1 METLF
6 QDLRYGIRTMLRS
19 PGFTAVAILSLAL
32 GIGANT
38 SIFSLVNAA
47 LLRPLP
53 YKNPDQLAMLF
64 IESQPPGKDKE
75 LLDVWSYPKFQ
86 ALRDSSQSFAQ
97 ISVVSSQFFPL
108 TDTDS
113 PERLS
118 VEMVSASYFPMLGID
133 AIKGRVFADEEDR
146 TPGARPVALLGYNL
160 WQRRFGGDPNVV
172 GQTISLNKV
181 PLTIVGVLPDSFK
194 GQAGTT
200 EVWVPVMMAPQL
212 IFPRRLEQKFAYWTQ
227 VIARLKPDVSL
238 QQAQSE
244 MGAVTAKINEA
255 VPMPPQMA
263 AQMGPE
269 TVALTSLREAKLDP
283 AIRKSFL
290 ILFAAVGFVLL
301 IACVN
306 IANLLLA
313 KARTRRKEIAIRLA
327 LGATRR
333 RLVRQLLTESIVLA
347 IFGGLIGLLL
357 ALWGVEF
364 LTAFKPAA
372 GTRNTSYVEM
382 LDFSKASI
390 DGQVLLFNLAI
401 SIVTGIIF
409 GVLPAIQASRPDL
422 NDALKEGAGASTD
435 KASRLRS
442 LSPRRLLVV
451 TEIALAMVLLIGAG
465 LMLRSFARLQ
475 AIRTGFQADH
485 LMTLRVE
492 LPKYKEAAA
501 VTFRDQLLARLSA
514 VPGIEA
520 ATVAS
525 STPLSSNSAKTI
537 MRVKGQTGDEMKV
550 VGVHSIGADYFKALR
565 IPFMQGRTFAET
577 DRAGARRVAIINE
590 TAARKYF
597 PNEDPIGQ
605 ELWLGVGWEEKEF
618 GEVIGVVGD
627 VKYGKVDNQ
636 FEPEV
641 YVPYTQPTEP
651 ASFVIVRTTG
661 NPTQIVGALRQEITA
676 LDHNAPIY
684 DVKPMQERAAEAT
697 SRTRFSALL
706 LGIFA
711 SLALALSS
719 VGIYGVM
726 AYAVSGRT
734 REIGIRMALGADSR
748 AVMGM
753 VMRDGMLMTIAGIAI
768 GIAGALAATRVL
780 ASELY
785 EVGTTDAATFAVVAA
800 ILAGVALL
808 ASYIPARRAAR
819 VDPMIAL
826 RYE

>member
-6 QDLRYGIRTMLRS
+6 QDLRYALRTMWRS

-64 IESQPPGKDKE
+64 IETAPPGKDKDVS
-75 LLDVWSYPKFQ
+75 DVWSYPKFQ
-86 ALRDSSQSFAQ
+86 VLRDASQSFAQ

-118 VEMVSASYFPMLGID
+118 AEMVSASYFPMLGID
-133 AIKGRVFADEEDR
+133 AFKGRVFDAEEDR
-146 TPGARPVALLGYNL
+146 TPGTHPVALIGYNL
-160 WQRRFGGDPNVV
+160 WQRRFSADPNVI
-172 GQTISLNKV
+172 GQTINLNKV
-181 PLTIVGVLPDSFK
+181 PLTIVGVLPERFK
-194 GQAGTT
+194 GQTGTVD
-200 EVWVPVMMAPQL
+200 VWVPVMMAPQL
-212 IFPRRLEQKFAYWTQ
+212 IFARRLEQKFAHWTQ
-227 VIARLKPDVSL
+227 VIARLNPGVTL
-238 QQAQSE
+238 AGAQSE
-244 MGAVTAKINEA
+244 MEA
-255 VPMPPQMA
+255 VAAKMQEAIPVPPQMA
-263 AQMGPE
+263 ANMPPE
-269 TVALTSLREAKLDP
+269 AIKITALKEAKLDP
-283 AIRKSFL
+283 AIRKSYL

-313 KARTRRKEIAIRLA
+313 KARARRKEIAIRLA
-327 LGATRR
+327 LGASRR
-333 RLVRQLLTESIVLA
+333 QLIRQLLTEAVLLGF
-347 IFGGLIGLLL
+347 FGGLVGLLL

-364 LTAFKPAA
+364 LTAFKPATDA
-372 GTRNTSYVEM
+372 QTTSAMQM

-390 DGQVLLFNLAI
+390 DAQVLAFNFLLA
-401 SIVTGIIF
+401 IVTGILF
-409 GVLPAIQASRPDL
+409 GLLPAIQASRPDL
-422 NDALKEGAGASTD
+422 NDALKESAGAATNRPTGLR
-435 KASRLRS
+435 RLN
-442 LSPRRLLVV
+442 PRRLLVV

-465 LMLRSFARLQ
+465 LMIRSLARLQ

-492 LPKYKEAAA
+492 LPKYKETARVA
-501 VTFRDQLLARLSA
+501 FNDQLLARLSA

-525 STPLSSNSAKTI
+525 STPLSSNSGKTI
-537 MRVKGQTGDEMKV
+537 MRIKGHDENEMKV

-565 IPFMQGRTFAET
+565 IPFMQGRTFADT
-577 DRAGARRVAIINE
+577 DRTGARRVAIINE
-590 TAARKYF
+590 TAARKFF
-597 PNEDPIGQ
+597 PEADPVGQ
-605 ELWLGVGWEEKEF
+605 EIWIGVGWDEKEF
-618 GEVIGVVGD
+618 GEVVGIVGD
-627 VKYGKVDNQ
+627 VKYGKVEEA
-636 FEPEV
+636 FEPEI

-651 ASFVIVRTTG
+651 ASFVIARTAG
-661 NPTQIVGALRQEITA
+661 DPARIVPALRQEIIA

-684 DVKPMQERAAEAT
+684 EVKTMQERTVAAT
-697 SRTRFSALL
+697 SHTRFSALL

-711 SLALALSS
+711 GLALALSA
-719 VGIYGVM
+719 VGIYGLM

-748 AVMGM
+748 AVMNL
-753 VMRDGMLMTIAGIAI
+753 VMRDGMLMTLAGIAL

-785 EVGTTDAATFAVVAA
+785 DVGTTDLATFAVVSL

-819 VDPMIAL
+819 VDPMVAL